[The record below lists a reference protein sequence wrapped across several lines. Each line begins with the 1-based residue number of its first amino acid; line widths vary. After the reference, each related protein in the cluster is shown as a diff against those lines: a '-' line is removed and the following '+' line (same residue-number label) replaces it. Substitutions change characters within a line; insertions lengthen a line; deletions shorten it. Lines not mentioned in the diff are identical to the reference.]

1 MLLGCS
7 RQLSYPFNSQ
17 SFPAVRPLMND
28 FHGHWKSFLT
38 FGVLYSYAMSLIHK
52 NGHISWS
59 NLGSFPPFDP
69 SIGQSHRTWD
79 LSWTTYKKKPFVWY
93 ICHAQCLLMGDIAP
107 LVHFLE
113 MLACHISVCWS
124 CIFATTK
131 CPASF
136 AMACQT
142 VWVWSAIACHML
154 YCSPDLEGSCMVYGT
169 ALEDWTHCLL
179 LPPSW
184 SRFDKGLMFE
194 LWTFFSI
201 N

>member
-1 MLLGCS
+1 MAT
-7 RQLSYPFNSQ
+7 
-17 SFPAVRPLMND
+17 FPDLIWVHFRRLTHPLVKVIGPEIWAEQ
-28 FHGHWKSFLT
+28 HTKKS
-38 FGVLYSYAMSLIHK
+38 
-52 NGHISWS
+52 
-59 NLGSFPPFDP
+59 
-69 SIGQSHRTWD
+69 
-79 LSWTTYKKKPFVWY
+79 FVWY

-142 VWVWSAIACHML
+142 VWVWSAIACQML
-154 YCSPDLEGSCMVYGT
+154 YCSPDLEGSCMVYST

-194 LWTFFSI
+194 LWTFFSS